1 LQATTTTSSSATA
14 AARQGAAARNGAAP
28 SSLQWFT
35 AGEALNVYFEW
46 TMEEKR
52 REEKRREQG
61 DESRQKGMFEILD
74 NERC

>member
-1 LQATTTTSSSATA
+1 
-14 AARQGAAARNGAAP
+14 
-28 SSLQWFT
+28 
-35 AGEALNVYFEW
+35 
-46 TMEEKR
+46 MEEKR